1 MSALPLVFF
10 AAIRSARI
18 FFVKKVSEA
27 STHTLTF
34 MKKAAIGI
42 YMNEKKTTLRA
53 AGPTNSSPLNIWSSV
68 NAYES

>member
-1 MSALPLVFF
+1 MS
-10 AAIRSARI
+10 AIRSARI
-18 FFVKKVSEA
+18 FFVKKVLEA

-53 AGPTNSSPLNIWSSV
+53 VALCATNSSPLNIWSSV